1 MCACVYL
8 CVEDLLED
16 VRLCVCM
23 CVCLSVYVCVRASPT
38 KGFPLAMTH
47 MAHNKESSS
56 ELNLQSHGP
65 IQVHDTHNRHTH
77 THTHAHTHAH
87 THTHIHTHTYTN
99 THTNTHTRYRGKRRR
114 IQEGYLAER
123 NCTFPESIGRSHTY
137 CRKDAN
143 TETYI
148 HMQMCIH
155 TIAHMHSH
163 SHKIHIYRCIYTHTQ
178 HTHTHLKVL
187 QQLPRRRH
195 GWPFLLEAHVHSA
208 FLHLLVHK
216 HLRTI
221 QSWPLHK

>member
-87 THTHIHTHTYTN
+87 THTHTHTHIHKHTHKHTHTLQGEKKEDPGGVPCREKLYFS
-99 THTNTHTRYRGKRRR
+99 GKHW
-114 IQEGYLAER
+114 
-123 NCTFPESIGRSHTY
+123 PEP
-137 CRKDAN
+137 
-143 TETYI
+143 
-148 HMQMCIH
+148 
-155 TIAHMHSH
+155 
-163 SHKIHIYRCIYTHTQ
+163 HI
-178 HTHTHLKVL
+178 L
-187 QQLPRRRH
+187 
-195 GWPFLLEAHVHSA
+195 
-208 FLHLLVHK
+208 
-216 HLRTI
+216 
-221 QSWPLHK
+221 